1 MRTHGEESPAGYGD
15 HNVAVTSRAA
25 TLGLGAAFVGA
36 STLAPLVLKTTPSDL
51 DLFFWPSTE
60 TAVSGHP
67 LLIYSAQFSGGVFN
81 DNGPFGLIPVIPAV
95 ALANA
100 LGWAGSLA
108 GRAAL
113 TGAIVSLFVLL
124 LAYQAVQL
132 IGAAR
137 GGVRRPLRVAATILL
152 APALWIGILDYGHV
166 EQPVEMCLLLLA
178 ISWSLRNRRA
188 LTGIA
193 LGAAILTRTIAGFCA
208 IPLILAP
215 LASRRIRPMAITA
228 VAMIITVC
236 IGLAP
241 FILADGSTVLRALV
255 TNRGGLDIGSGSFW
269 ILARHA
275 SWAGLVREFD
285 VYIGAA
291 VAAALVAITLRRKP
305 ALATTHVGLTGL
317 LTVASCFL
325 PLFAKSVFPYY
336 LVEPYVF
343 SAIWWLARP
352 GTAFNWRAL
361 IPLSLTVDVFVVK
374 AALLSPLSVWGAVA
388 GVASSAVL
396 GVAAALVT
404 VDLLRADVDV
414 AASPVFRP
422 GTVRRPVPA
431 AQEAP

>member
-1 MRTHGEESPAGYGD
+1 MRVHGEESPAASGD

-25 TLGLGAAFVGA
+25 TLGLGAAFVAA

-51 DLFFWPSTE
+51 DLFFWPSAE

-67 LLIYSAQFSGGVFN
+67 LLIYSAQFTGGVFN
-81 DNGPFGLIPVIPAV
+81 DNGPLGLIPVIPAA

-100 LGWAGSLA
+100 FGWAGTLA

-113 TGAIVSLFVLL
+113 AGAIVSLFVLL
-124 LAYQAVQL
+124 LAYQAVHL

-137 GGVRRPLRVAATILL
+137 GGVRRPLGVAAAILL

-178 ISWSLRNRRA
+178 ISWSLRNRHA

-215 LASRRIRPMAITA
+215 LASRRIRPTA
-228 VAMIITVC
+228 VTVVATVITIC

-241 FILADGSTVLRALV
+241 FIVADGSTVLRALV
-255 TNRGGLDIGSGSFW
+255 TNRGGLAIGSGSIW

-275 SWAGLVREFD
+275 SWAGLVKAFD

-291 VAAALVAITLRRKP
+291 VATALVAISLRRRP

-317 LTVASCFL
+317 LTVASCCL

-336 LVEPYVF
+336 LAEPYVF

-361 IPLSLTVDVFVVK
+361 IPLSLTVDVFVIK
-374 AALLSPLSVWGAVA
+374 AALLSPLSMWGAVA
-388 GVASSAVL
+388 AVASSAVL
-396 GVAAALVT
+396 AAAVALVT
-404 VDLLRADVDV
+404 FDLLRADVDV
-414 AASPVFRP
+414 AASPAFWL
-422 GTVRRPVPA
+422 GTRHQPVPA
-431 AQEAP
+431 APEAP

>member
-1 MRTHGEESPAGYGD
+1 MRVHGEESPAPCGD

-25 TLGLGAAFVGA
+25 TLGLGAAFVAA

-51 DLFFWPSTE
+51 DLFFWPSAE

-81 DNGPFGLIPVIPAV
+81 DNGPFGLIPVIPAA

-124 LAYQAVQL
+124 LAYQAVQS

-137 GGVRRPLRVAATILL
+137 GGVRRPLGVAATILL

-215 LASRRIRPMAITA
+215 LASRRIRPMEITA
-228 VAMIITVC
+228 VATLITIS

-255 TNRGGLDIGSGSFW
+255 TNRGGLAIGSGSFW

-291 VAAALVAITLRRKP
+291 VATAVVAIMLGRRP

-317 LTVASCFL
+317 LTVASCCL

-336 LVEPYVF
+336 LAEPYVF

-361 IPLSLTVDVFVVK
+361 IPLSLTIDVFVVK
-374 AALLSPLSVWGAVA
+374 AALLSPLSVWGAVE

-396 GVAAALVT
+396 AVAAALVT
-404 VDLLRADVDV
+404 FDLLRADVDV
-414 AASPVFRP
+414 AASPASWLGIR
-422 GTVRRPVPA
+422 GRPVPA